1 MLYAFNTE
9 VPCLYS
15 CMCTSSVICLLT
27 GKPIQLYSYNMHVY
41 EAIKSNKYSYIVSA
55 PAIAMVS

>member
-1 MLYAFNTE
+1 MHSILKFP
-9 VPCLYS
+9 V
-15 CMCTSSVICLLT
+15 CTVARAQVLLCLLT